1 MARWDSSKSKGM
13 ETQVYTH
20 RVRVRYAD
28 IDQMGVVYH
37 ARYLEWFEAARTEM
51 MRTMG
56 MAYRQLEERGILL
69 PVVEAYCCYRKPVVY
84 DELIRVKTVL
94 GEVSKSRIRLEYEI
108 TGEDDDRVRV
118 EGYTVHCFTSRA
130 GKPVR
135 ASHEML
141 AFFQSARKE
150 EVQ

>member
-1 MARWDSSKSKGM
+1 MAGWDSSKNKEM
-13 ETQVYTH
+13 ETKVHTH

-28 IDQMGVVYH
+28 VDRMGVVYH

-56 MAYRQLEERGILL
+56 MAYRQLEERGIFL
-69 PVVEAYCCYRKPVVY
+69 PVVEAYCRYRKPVLY
-84 DELIRVKTVL
+84 DELIRVKTCI

-108 TGEDDDRVRV
+108 TGEDDDSVRV
-118 EGYTVHCFTSRA
+118 EGYTVHCFTNRA
-130 GKPVR
+130 GKPMR
-135 ASHEML
+135 ASHELL
-141 AFFQSARKE
+141 AFFQNVRKE